1 MDAPVDDRIERL
13 RNVIALRPGRTV
25 ERRPEHREAAVA
37 IVLRPREKLELLLI
51 RRAELP
57 GDPWSGHVAL
67 PGGRRARGD
76 RGLLDTALRETEEEV
91 GIPIARVGTLIGPL
105 DEVAPATPLLPPI
118 LISPWVVAVP
128 PDTTAV
134 PDPREVK
141 AALWVPIHALREPG
155 AVSTITVETPQLRR
169 RLPSLIYE
177 DYEIWGLTLRIVQQ
191 LLRAAEQL

>member
-13 RNVIALRPGRTV
+13 RNVIAARPARTV
-25 ERRPEHREAAVA
+25 ERRPDHREAAVA
-37 IVLRPREKLELLLI
+37 IVLRPQETLELLLI
-51 RRAELP
+51 RRAELH

-67 PGGRRARGD
+67 PGGRRARDD

-91 GIPIARVGTLIGPL
+91 GIPLARVGSLLGSL

-128 PDTTAV
+128 PGTHAV
-134 PDPREVK
+134 PDQREVQ
-141 AALWVPIHALREPG
+141 AALWVPLDALREPG
-155 AVSTITVETPQLRR
+155 AVSQITVETPQLRR
-169 RLPSLIYE
+169 RLPSLVYE

-191 LLRAAEQL
+191 LLRVAY